1 MKQLLT
7 YAGLIMM
14 SMVLIMGC
22 QSMTGKTA
30 GTTVD
35 DALITSSVNAK
46 LAGDSMASMA
56 RIDVDTERG
65 EVLLSGIVESSEAR
79 ERAENLAR
87 QVEGV
92 THVTNNLQVELN

>member
-1 MKQLLT
+1 MKHVLT
-7 YAGLIMM
+7 YSSIILM
-14 SMVLIMGC
+14 SMMVMMGC

-35 DALITSSVNAK
+35 DGMITSSVNAK
-46 LAGDSMASMA
+46 LAQDSMSSLA

-65 EVLLSGIVESSEAR
+65 VVMLSGIVEDSEAKH
-79 ERAENLAR
+79 RAEQIAM

-92 THVTNNLQVELN
+92 KSVTNNLQVQN